1 MSHDGTYFM
10 GLYFIPPGW
19 TYLPPEYLGGMKN
32 IQGKTSYHQFL
43 AYQPPALW
51 VAAAGKKEG
60 KSSLQHF
67 I

>member
-1 MSHDGTYFM
+1 MGTAFIFLKGKSSLS

-32 IQGKTSYHQFL
+32 MQGKTSYHQFL

-51 VAAAGKKEG
+51 VAAAGEKEG
-60 KSSLQHF
+60 KS
-67 I
+67 